1 MSTISLFVRHL
12 LKCVNF
18 QGNQMF
24 PALDND
30 LHFGYQLTGSLV
42 VARSEEDEKFLEEL
56 IKRGDANGVKNLR
69 ILREEELKEVE
80 PHIHP
85 DSKVHDI
92 LLLSLLALQILTPEE
107 LQGGALLARCR
118 HPHPLRIHHRS
129 GRERCR
135 QRRRGQDPQRGQ
147 RHSQGHRGL
156 LKFSRTKALQ
166 ISN

>member
-1 MSTISLFVRHL
+1 
-12 LKCVNF
+12 
-18 QGNQMF
+18 MF

-69 ILREEELKEVE
+69 ILREKELKEVE

-92 LLLSLLALQILTPEE
+92 LLLSLLALLVQ
-107 LQGGALLARCR
+107 
-118 HPHPLRIHHRS
+118 
-129 GRERCR
+129 
-135 QRRRGQDPQRGQ
+135 
-147 RHSQGHRGL
+147 
-156 LKFSRTKALQ
+156 KYKY
-166 ISN
+166 